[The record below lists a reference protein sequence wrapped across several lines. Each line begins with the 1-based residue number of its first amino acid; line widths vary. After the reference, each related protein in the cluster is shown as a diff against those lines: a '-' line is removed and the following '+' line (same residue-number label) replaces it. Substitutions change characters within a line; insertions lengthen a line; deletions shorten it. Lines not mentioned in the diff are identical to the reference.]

1 MKKHWFNSFSYI
13 TSQIIN
19 VVVPLIVYRFLFV
32 QSENLITLAD
42 LAVSITVVTALKQI
56 VDWGFTARGVTLL
69 NKGWLKCAERFD
81 QIATIYSARFVVAI
95 CIIAAYVFFAE
106 SYWEIAFILL
116 SIVNPHVFIHNF
128 LLSHWLNLANILEKG
143 LFLFLVFTY
152 NDSVYELYFFFLFFS
167 QFLSYFLLNMI
178 LYRLV
183 EIPNKYQIHTFK
195 AIRRQN
201 YYMSQNILNI
211 VYSNCIVPL
220 LSSFSSTGVIL
231 SYFGAEKIIKAVQ
244 IVSNACVVSVGPI
257 MKKLDARKFKNL
269 LILTVFIFGVLPMTL
284 VLLGSTT
291 LWKLVYGSS
300 LDIIDVKVLRVISVS
315 LMSSVV
321 FSITTS
327 YFFDDLA
334 GKFNSIVFGTALIVL
349 LVITVLGLSHWVL
362 IWTVFGV
369 ELSLMLFGLNRLSS
383 VKEVC

>member
-1 MKKHWFNSFSYI
+1 M
-13 TSQIIN
+13 
-19 VVVPLIVYRFLFV
+19 
-32 QSENLITLAD
+32 
-42 LAVSITVVTALKQI
+42 SITVVTALKQI

>member
-1 MKKHWFNSFSYI
+1 
-13 TSQIIN
+13 
-19 VVVPLIVYRFLFV
+19 
-32 QSENLITLAD
+32 
-42 LAVSITVVTALKQI
+42 
-56 VDWGFTARGVTLL
+56 
-69 NKGWLKCAERFD
+69 
-81 QIATIYSARFVVAI
+81 
-95 CIIAAYVFFAE
+95 
-106 SYWEIAFILL
+106 
-116 SIVNPHVFIHNF
+116 
-128 LLSHWLNLANILEKG
+128 
-143 LFLFLVFTY
+143 
-152 NDSVYELYFFFLFFS
+152 
-167 QFLSYFLLNMI
+167 
-178 LYRLV
+178 
-183 EIPNKYQIHTFK
+183 
-195 AIRRQN
+195 
-201 YYMSQNILNI
+201 
-211 VYSNCIVPL
+211 
-220 LSSFSSTGVIL
+220 
-231 SYFGAEKIIKAVQ
+231 
-244 IVSNACVVSVGPI
+244 
-257 MKKLDARKFKNL
+257 
-269 LILTVFIFGVLPMTL
+269 MTL